1 MSSLMTILSV
11 DFLRFNSASGA
22 EAGVILGSSMF
33 IGLALSLDFLLAGI
47 ALVGS
52 FCESDV
58 GTGVALLVAVP

>member
-1 MSSLMTILSV
+1 
-11 DFLRFNSASGA
+11 LRFNSASGA

-52 FCESDV
+52 FVKVVSE
-58 GTGVALLVAVP
+58 LVLHY